1 MPLIGDDGSEFDWSV
16 TGSATTGYRGH
27 YLVRRPSSRS
37 VEAEADS
44 QPRKSRDEAIDWLR
58 LEARARG
65 FDARG
70 IK

>member
-1 MPLIGDDGSEFDWSV
+1 MPLIGDDGTEFDWSI
-16 TGSATTGYRGH
+16 TGSKTSGFRGH
-27 YLVRRPSSRS
+27 YLVRRPASRS

-44 QPRKSRDEAIDWLR
+44 QPRKSRDEAIAWLR